1 MRKGGCWLGPLL
13 LVILAPVARAQ
24 HSPEQRI
31 RALEVIRA
39 AGGKV
44 VIQGSG
50 PEAPVIRI
58 ELNGPK
64 VTDAT
69 LAYVRGFLYLRTLY
83 LCRTRITDEGLRNL
97 QDLKDLEI
105 LFLTYDNIG
114 DRGLEHLQR
123 LENLR
128 VLGLSYTNIDSAG
141 MVSMPSFPKLRT
153 LALSGTNVSD
163 RGLAFLRKL
172 TKLQELYLDGTSITK
187 AGLVH
192 LKDLPLE
199 TLSYS
204 GTKAVENGVEGLR
217 KKPTPP

>member
-1 MRKGGCWLGPLL
+1 MRKAGWWLGLVLL
-13 LVILAPVARAQ
+13 LTLAPGVRSQ
-24 HSPEQRI
+24 HSPEQRV
-31 RALEVIRA
+31 RALEAIKA
-39 AGGKV
+39 AGGRV
-44 VIQGSG
+44 VTEGSG

-69 LAYVRGFLYLRTLY
+69 LAYVRGFLYVRTLY
-83 LCRTRITDEGLRNL
+83 LCRTRITDAGLAYL

-105 LFLTYDNIG
+105 LYLSYDNIG
-114 DRGLEHLQR
+114 DRGLEQLQR
-123 LENLR
+123 LSNLE
-128 VLGLSYTNIDSAG
+128 VLGLSYTNIDNAALTRMS
-141 MVSMPSFPKLRT
+141 SFRKLQT

-163 RGLAFLRKL
+163 TGLAFLRKL
-172 TKLQELYLDGTSITK
+172 TKLQELYLDGTGITK

-204 GTKAVENGVEGLR
+204 GTKAVEKGVEGFH
-217 KKPTPP
+217 KKLTP